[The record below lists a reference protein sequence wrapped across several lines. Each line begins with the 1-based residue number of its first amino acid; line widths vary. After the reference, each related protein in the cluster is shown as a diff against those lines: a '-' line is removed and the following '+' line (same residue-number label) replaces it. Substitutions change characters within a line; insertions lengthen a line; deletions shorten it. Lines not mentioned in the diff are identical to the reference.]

1 MEIYL
6 DQEILDI
13 CAEASTAYSAEGRV
27 RQVITNAD
35 IDLFEAKKV
44 EVNLLESGQY
54 AGGNLSWVTKLRVVA
69 KRTLGCIHVFLEDV
83 NQGSVHVD
91 NRFETDESDF
101 GEAA

>member
-13 CAEASTAYSAEGRV
+13 CAEASTAYPAEDRV
-27 RQVITNAD
+27 RQIITNTD
-35 IDLFEAKKV
+35 IDLFEAKRV

-83 NQGSVHVD
+83 NQGTVHVK
-91 NRFETDESDF
+91 NRFDTEESEF
-101 GEAA
+101 GEAS